1 MNLKTLLSIAAIA
14 AVTQVTGC
22 TMVPVTTNLD
32 VPVAKTASATGPAL
46 KIVSVTDN
54 RKFVY
59 PHQADDCETPST
71 DGAAMLKDEA
81 AKARAFSRQ
90 GRCEKGEWAQHAMV
104 SVQPGQTVAG
114 NVKEAVVTGLNSA
127 GYRVINEDSSAALME
142 ISVNKFWVA
151 RDLDGMGTRF
161 WYEYDIDLDIDGK
174 RVHLEQKQTDK
185 YYMELGSGYY
195 IKAANANI
203 QSIIEDVQKQMSQ
216 QRVVAAK

>member
-1 MNLKTLLSIAAIA
+1 MNLNTLLSIAALA

-22 TMVPVTTNLD
+22 TLVPVTTNLD
-32 VPVAKTASATGPAL
+32 VPVAKTASAIGPTV

-59 PHQADDCETPST
+59 PHEAGDCETPST

-90 GRCEKGEWAQHAMV
+90 GRCEKAEWAQHAMV
-104 SVQPGQTVAG
+104 SVQPGQTVAE
-114 NVKEAVVTGLNSA
+114 NVKDAVVTGLNSA
-127 GYRVINEDSSAALME
+127 GYRVINEGSSAAQME

-216 QRVVAAK
+216 PRVVAAK